1 MHVFIITFWNVLFV
15 DVNNT
20 PNSLSMSCFKPGIGA
35 LNTLETKGDG
45 NISKEHTVHLL
56 PL

>member
-1 MHVFIITFWNVLFV
+1 VFIITFWNVLFV

>member
-1 MHVFIITFWNVLFV
+1 LGIFIITFWNILFV

-20 PNSLSMSCFKPGIGA
+20 PNSFDISCFKPGIGA
-35 LNTLETKGDG
+35 LNTLETKGDC
-45 NISKEHTVHLL
+45 NISKEYTVHLL

>member
-1 MHVFIITFWNVLFV
+1 LRIFIITFWNVLFV

-20 PNSLSMSCFKPGIGA
+20 PNSVDISCFKPRIVD
-35 LNTLETKGDG
+35 LNTHETKGDG
-45 NISKEHTVHLL
+45 NLSTVHTVHLL

>member
-1 MHVFIITFWNVLFV
+1 MGIFIITFWNILFV

-20 PNSLSMSCFKPGIGA
+20 PNSFDISCFKPGIGA
-35 LNTLETKGDG
+35 LNTLETKGDR
-45 NISKEHTVHLL
+45 NISKEYTVHLL